1 MGYGHVKM
9 TSSSRVYYST
19 LGQSNYRGPILFYNR
34 DEPYYEFT
42 NFAPYS
48 VTIDGIKYPTSEHY
62 FQSQKL
68 VGTPYCKYIATLERP
83 RQAFEFPRKPHV
95 AGWVRKDWQS
105 VKNDV
110 MYKALYHKFK
120 QHQRL
125 YQLLLGT
132 QDRRLVEH
140 SPYDSYWGDGGD
152 GKGLNKLGEL
162 LMKLRN
168 ALRGHPSSDSTVPAG
183 YQSFSCSDSTS
194 KAEKQRNKKSTSARK
209 KIQLDDSSN
218 ENDCVSDHLPEVQDE
233 SKLENKIESGTLVDL
248 VDPKCIS
255 PVVPPPPPP
264 PPSLSP
270 PSNTF
275 NNEKPDE
282 TENVLQANQGSESVP
297 HTSSIQEDITEL
309 KPHSESNQ
317 QYNGA
322 VTSTDDDKN
331 CLGEEL
337 MDTNEIN
344 NDNSDSDMSTI

>member
-19 LGQSNYRGPILFYNR
+19 LGQSNYRGPILFYNK

-48 VTIDGIKYPTSEHY
+48 ATIDGIKYPTSEHY

-68 VGTPYCKYIATLERP
+68 VGTPYCNYIATLERP

-95 AGWVRKDWQS
+95 ASWVRKDWQS
-105 VKNDV
+105 VKDDV

-120 QHQRL
+120 QHQQL
-125 YQLLLGT
+125 YELLLST

-194 KAEKQRNKKSTSARK
+194 KAEKQQNKKSTSARK

-218 ENDCVSDHLPEVQDE
+218 EYEHDHLPEVQDE
-233 SKLENKIESGTLVDL
+233 SKHENKIENGSLVDI
-248 VDPKCIS
+248 VNPKCIS
-255 PVVPPPPPP
+255 PTVPPPSPPPPPPP
-264 PPSLSP
+264 PPSSP
-270 PSNTF
+270 PPSPSSNTF
-275 NNEKPDE
+275 NKEKLDE
-282 TENVLQANQGSESVP
+282 TEIELQANQGSEPVP
-297 HTSSIQEDITEL
+297 HT
-309 KPHSESNQ
+309 
-317 QYNGA
+317 
-322 VTSTDDDKN
+322 DDDNN
-331 CLGEEL
+331 CLGVEQ

-344 NDNSDSDMSTI
+344 DDNSDSDMSTI